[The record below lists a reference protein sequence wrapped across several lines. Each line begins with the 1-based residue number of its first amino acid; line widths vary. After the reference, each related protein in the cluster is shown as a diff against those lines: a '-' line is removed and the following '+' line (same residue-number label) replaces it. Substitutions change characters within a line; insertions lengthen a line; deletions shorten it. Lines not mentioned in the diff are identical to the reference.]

1 MNDQIRG
8 AVLGAIAALMGWLA
22 ITSVG
27 LLVQVSALQVS
38 STAQKELISENTAR
52 DHRTEERIL
61 EELKALRSLIEGYHG
76 RKQIR

>member
-8 AVLGAIAALMGWLA
+8 AFLAAIAALMGWLA

-38 STAQKELISENTAR
+38 TATTKELLADNTAK
-52 DHRTEERIL
+52 DHRAEERIL
-61 EELKALRSLIEGYHG
+61 EELRALRTLIEDYSG
-76 RKQIR
+76 RR

>member
-8 AVLGAIAALMGWLA
+8 AVLGAIAAVMGWLA

-27 LLVQVSALQVS
+27 LLVQVSVLQVTT
-38 STAQKELISENTAR
+38 TAQKEQISENSAR

-61 EELKALRSLIEGYHG
+61 AELKALRTLIEDYHG
-76 RKQIR
+76 RK

>member
-8 AVLGAIAALMGWLA
+8 AILGAIAAVMGWLA

-27 LLVQVSALQVS
+27 LLVQVSALQVTT
-38 STAQKELISENTAR
+38 TAQKEQLSENAAR

-61 EELKALRSLIEGYHG
+61 AELKALRTLIEDYHG
-76 RKQIR
+76 RK